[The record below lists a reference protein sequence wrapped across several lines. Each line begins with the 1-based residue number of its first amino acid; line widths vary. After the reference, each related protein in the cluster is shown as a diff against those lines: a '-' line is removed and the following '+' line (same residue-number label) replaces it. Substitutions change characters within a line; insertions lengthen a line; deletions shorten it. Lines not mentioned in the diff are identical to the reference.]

1 MPLILNK
8 RRKTIRQ
15 QDCQDAGQPRNNVV
29 SFPVARAITFD
40 PLDRLVVFLAKR
52 TAEQDHKSEMEEDR
66 SCEP

>member
-1 MPLILNK
+1 MPLNLNK

-15 QDCQDAGQPRNNVV
+15 DDYQHAGRNSDKVV
-29 SFPVARAITFD
+29 SFPTTLD

-52 TAEQDHKSEMEEDR
+52 TAEQDHRSAQEHDR

>member
-15 QDCQDAGQPRNNVV
+15 QDCQDAGQTRNNVV
-29 SFPVARAITFD
+29 SFPVARTTTFD
-40 PLDRLVVFLAKR
+40 PLDRLVIFLARR
-52 TAEQDHKSEMEEDR
+52 TAEQDHKSEMEDR

>member
-15 QDCQDAGQPRNNVV
+15 DDYQHPGRSRDNVV
-29 SFPVARAITFD
+29 SFPTSSTTLD

-52 TAEQDHKSEMEEDR
+52 AAERDHRSTLEGDR
-66 SCEP
+66 RCEW